1 MEEKRVTL
9 KLSGEG
15 TYTARMPSGSIE
27 VGEGAIRPMELV
39 LTALAG
45 CSGVDVYSILKKKRQ
60 SVEDIEI
67 EVTGVRGS
75 QHPRVYRH
83 ITLKYR
89 VKGKVSEK
97 ALEHAIRLSVEKYCS
112 VYAMLRE
119 SVPIE
124 VSYEIWEG

>member
-1 MEEKRVTL
+1 MEEKRITL

-15 TYTARMPSGSIE
+15 TYTASMSSGALT
-27 VGEGAIRPMELV
+27 VGEKGIRPMELV

-67 EVTGVRGS
+67 EVTGRRREE
-75 QHPRVYRH
+75 HPRVYRH

-89 VKGKVSEK
+89 VKGKVSEE
-97 ALEHAIRLSVEKYCS
+97 ALRHAIRLSVEKYCS
-112 VYAMLRE
+112 VYAMLKG

-124 VSYEIWEG
+124 VSYEIWED